1 MLLLRQ
7 ITIGRY
13 SYLQLVRTL
22 RSRPAA
28 TCIADVG
35 KRGEGGSTGTGQARS
50 AHVRDV
56 SKITAQVGAQLACVR
71 WRD

>member
-28 TCIADVG
+28 TC
-35 KRGEGGSTGTGQARS
+35 TGTGQARS

-56 SKITAQVGAQLACVR
+56 SKITAQVGDQLACVR
-71 WRD
+71 SRD